1 MDNIFG
7 VFYRTIFV
15 LALLF
20 LIAKM
25 IGKKQ
30 ISQLNLFDYII
41 GITIGSIAADI
52 SLDLEKNLISGI
64 LAIFLYGLAS
74 YIISIVTLRS
84 ISLRRIFNGVPTV
97 LVEKGKIIQ
106 SGFDKSKI
114 DINEFLSQARIN
126 GYFDLNEIDYAIME
140 INGSISFLPNEKD
153 KPVNKKDMKRRREK
167 DQEVNKSISDYDNN
181 NKETGW
187 IDGIH
192 ADENALKEVP
202 ASVEDGIIQ
211 YFKEMDS
218 RQRELIQKAI
228 ENSMPDL
235 YIRRMFVLDYEKMK
249 QFYDSYFS

>member
-1 MDNIFG
+1 MIDPHTGEYVTVNNTINIEETSELPKG
-7 VFYRTIFV
+7 
-15 LALLF
+15 A
-20 LIAKM
+20 
-25 IGKKQ
+25 
-30 ISQLNLFDYII
+30 
-41 GITIGSIAADI
+41 
-52 SLDLEKNLISGI
+52 
-64 LAIFLYGLAS
+64 
-74 YIISIVTLRS
+74 
-84 ISLRRIFNGVPTV
+84 VP
-97 LVEKGKIIQ
+97 
-106 SGFDKSKI
+106 I
-114 DINEFLSQARIN
+114 DVYSDEFLRMNFSMKETS
-126 GYFDLNEIDYAIME
+126 DNEVSDELRKLYAIE
-140 INGSISFLPNEKD
+140 NSI
-153 KPVNKKDMKRRREK
+153 NKKDMKRRREK